1 MNVKGMHIE
10 DDSGDRKYFTMLP
23 NYILNHSTAND
34 QALYMQMKRYAGEK
48 GECFASEAKLM
59 QQLGIGRMGLKK
71 SLDYLL
77 KRGWIQQIGFKSV
90 ETKGGIQKIK
100 VYSIVDIWEMNAKHF
115 QGVVKTA
122 PLKDKGVVETT
133 RRGVQNDI
141 QGVVETA
148 SKKNYLQRT
157 IEEEEAYSK
166 LSEDMRNILKGKK
179 I

>member
-1 MNVKGMHIE
+1 MKVKGMHIE
-10 DDSGDRKYFTMLP
+10 DDSGDKKYFTMLP

-59 QQLGIGRMGLKK
+59 QQLGIGRLGLKK

-77 KRGWIQQIGFKSV
+77 KRGWRKQIGFKSV
-90 ETKGGIQKIK
+90 QTKGGTQRIK
-100 VYSIVDIWEMNAKHF
+100 VYSIVDIWQMNAQHF

-122 PLKDKGVVETT
+122 PLTYKGVVETT
-133 RRGVQNDI
+133 QRGVQNDMK
-141 QGVVETA
+141 GVVETA
-148 SKKNYLQRT
+148 SKKNHIIKTR
-157 IEEEEAYSK
+157 EEEEAFNK
-166 LSEDMRNILKGKK
+166 LSEDIRNKLKGKR